1 MFALPESTRQWIP
14 ALRRVRVTD
23 ELSASLASGPHGLVA
38 GLIGDWAGT
47 TQTWFMPGELADTSE
62 TTGTVRSIMD
72 GRFVVHEYRGSLA
85 GEAMEGQAT
94 LGFHIAEN
102 RFVCAWVDSAHNGT
116 ADTLSDGRP
125 GETEAI
131 SVLGSYDGGEGL
143 PWGWRTT
150 FAQPSPDEL
159 VISHFNI
166 PPGGDE
172 YLGVETRYRR
182 VD

>member
-1 MFALPESTRQWIP
+1 MTDDAL
-14 ALRRVRVTD
+14 A
-23 ELSASLASGPHGLVA
+23 ASLAAGPHALLA
-38 GLIGDWAGT
+38 RLTGDWTGT
-47 TQTWFMPGELADTSE
+47 TQTWFRPGEPADESE
-62 TTGTVRSIMD
+62 TTGTVRSILD

-94 LGFHIAEN
+94 LGFEISES
-102 RFVCAWVDSAHNGT
+102 RFVCAWVDSVHNAT
-116 ADTLSDGRP
+116 AVMLSE
-125 GETEAI
+125 GERDLTDAI
-131 SVLGSYDGGEGL
+131 SVLGSYGGGDGG
-143 PWGWRTT
+143 PAWGWRTT
-150 FAQPSPDEL
+150 FAQPSDDDL

>member
-1 MFALPESTRQWIP
+1 MTDDAL
-14 ALRRVRVTD
+14 A
-23 ELSASLASGPHGLVA
+23 ASLAAGPHALLA
-38 GLIGDWAGT
+38 SLIGDWTGT
-47 TQTWFMPGELADTSE
+47 TQTWFMPSE
-62 TTGTVRSIMD
+62 PKDESAITGTVRSILD

-94 LGFHIAEN
+94 LGFHIAAN
-102 RFVCAWVDSAHNGT
+102 RFVCAWVDSVHNGT
-116 ADTLSDGRP
+116 AVMLSE
-125 GETEAI
+125 GEPDVTDAI
-131 SVLGSYDGGEGL
+131 SVLGSYGDDDGP

-150 FAQPSPDEL
+150 FAQPSADEL

-166 PPGGDE
+166 PPGSDE